1 MEGELARSIR
11 MLNGVRAVRVHLVLP
26 RHVPFAHDVEAA
38 QASVILTMAGAARLD
53 PQAVQSVLNLVAA
66 AVPGLKPQA
75 IALIDSRGT
84 LLARAGQPTGDDQ
97 ASSSAEEMRRATE
110 AKMSHAIEDMLE
122 RTVGPGHVRAEAT
135 VEMNYD
141 HVNETTENYNP
152 DQQVVRSTQTTTDKT
167 RNTEASDKPV
177 TVQNNLPNADA
188 GAAAAAAGSTGD
200 RNEETTNYEIGH
212 TVRTLVREQP
222 QIARISVAVMVDDT
236 MAPGPDGK
244 PAWHER
250 SADDLARL
258 RRLVQ
263 SAIGFDAKRGDT
275 VELVSMRF
283 ADTTE
288 AAASEPAAGLMGL
301 GLERADWMNL
311 GQSAIMGLVVLLAL
325 LFVVRPMAMRLTGG
339 GAPGGGA
346 DAPMLEAA
354 TGGGRA
360 LTVTRGGG
368 GLAGGGAATALL
380 ADESMVELANIEG
393 QIRAS
398 SIRRIAELV
407 EKHPDES
414 LNIMRGWIA
423 QERA

>member
-1 MEGELARSIR
+1 
-11 MLNGVRAVRVHLVLP
+11 
-26 RHVPFAHDVEAA
+26 
-38 QASVILTMAGAARLD
+38 
-53 PQAVQSVLNLVAA
+53 
-66 AVPGLKPQA
+66 
-75 IALIDSRGT
+75 
-84 LLARAGQPTGDDQ
+84 
-97 ASSSAEEMRRATE
+97 
-110 AKMSHAIEDMLE
+110 
-122 RTVGPGHVRAEAT
+122 
-135 VEMNYD
+135 
-141 HVNETTENYNP
+141 
-152 DQQVVRSTQTTTDKT
+152 
-167 RNTEASDKPV
+167 
-177 TVQNNLPNADA
+177 
-188 GAAAAAAGSTGD
+188 
-200 RNEETTNYEIGH
+200 
-212 TVRTLVREQP
+212 
-222 QIARISVAVMVDDT
+222 
-236 MAPGPDGK
+236 
-244 PAWHER
+244 
-250 SADDLARL
+250 
-258 RRLVQ
+258 
-263 SAIGFDAKRGDT
+263 
-275 VELVSMRF
+275 
-283 ADTTE
+283 
-288 AAASEPAAGLMGL
+288 
-301 GLERADWMNL
+301 MNL